1 VESTASEASTKAA
14 AMETPTA
21 KAAAMESA
29 TTKAAAVE
37 AATAKAASVTAA
49 TTAASG
55 RRGWLNQAD
64 SHQCE
69 QGYNRFPHHASF
81 LGTMSPPRVKHFRT
95 VIIRQSKSVRG
106 KLTVSQGS
114 SIILR
119 MHPNVRA
126 DFPYLCQPD
135 HVHRRRV
142 RGVRQDRHFGA
153 ANSAADAA

>member
-1 VESTASEASTKAA
+1 MESTASEASTKAA

-21 KAAAMESA
+21 KAAAMETA
-29 TTKAAAVE
+29 TT
-37 AATAKAASVTAA
+37 KAASVTAA

-64 SHQCE
+64 SHRCE

-126 DFPYLCQPD
+126 DSHISVGLIMCTGGEYAASGKIGTSGPPI
-135 HVHRRRV
+135 RRLTRPK
-142 RGVRQDRHFGA
+142 R
-153 ANSAADAA
+153 

>member
-21 KAAAMESA
+21 KAAAMETA
-29 TTKAAAVE
+29 TT
-37 AATAKAASVTAA
+37 KAASVTAA

-64 SHQCE
+64 SHRCE

-126 DFPYLCQPD
+126 DSHISVGLIMCTGGEYAASGKIGTSGPPI
-135 HVHRRRV
+135 RRLTRPK
-142 RGVRQDRHFGA
+142 R
-153 ANSAADAA
+153 